1 MHFFIGKVETPRK
14 ENNMNDKALYCVID
28 LKSFYASCECAAR
41 GLDPFKA
48 PLVVCDPTR
57 GPSTIVMSSTPYLKA
72 NYKIPNV
79 CRRRDL
85 PQLKDMIYAQ
95 PRMAYYIEMSS
106 RVVSIFMDRVAEE
119 DIHVYSIDESF
130 LNIGPYLS
138 LAKQTPEEFV
148 HEIQKQ
154 IYEELG
160 LTATAG
166 IGPNMFL
173 AKIALDNEGKKRPP
187 YIAHW
192 TEKDVP
198 TKLWSISPIT
208 EIWGISR
215 GTEAHLKRIGIRSMK
230 ELAHC
235 DRGFLEEEFG
245 VMGLQLHDLANGI
258 DRTDIREKYIPK
270 ESNLSIGQ
278 TLSKDYSISGAKL
291 LLREMCDDLASRM
304 RSHQKRANVVSLFVG
319 YSAATGGGFSRQ
331 KKLEKPSDDNDTLY
345 RTILE
350 IFDSFIESFPIRNLG
365 ISFGKLSDIASAEQ
379 LDLFEPYSLTLEKR
393 NLNRTLDEI
402 KRRYGQNACLR
413 SSCLLPDSTI
423 IERHGQI
430 GGHKA

>member
-1 MHFFIGKVETPRK
+1 
-14 ENNMNDKALYCVID
+14 MNEKALYCVID

-41 GLDPFKA
+41 GLDPFKT

-85 PQLKDMIYAQ
+85 PHLEDMIYAQ

-106 RVVSIFMDRVAEE
+106 RVVSIFMDHVAEE

-258 DRTDIREKYIPK
+258 DRTDIR
-270 ESNLSIGQ
+270 
-278 TLSKDYSISGAKL
+278 
-291 LLREMCDDLASRM
+291 
-304 RSHQKRANVVSLFVG
+304 QK
-319 YSAATGGGFSRQ
+319 
-331 KKLEKPSDDNDTLY
+331 
-345 RTILE
+345 
-350 IFDSFIESFPIRNLG
+350 
-365 ISFGKLSDIASAEQ
+365 
-379 LDLFEPYSLTLEKR
+379 
-393 NLNRTLDEI
+393 
-402 KRRYGQNACLR
+402 
-413 SSCLLPDSTI
+413 
-423 IERHGQI
+423 
-430 GGHKA
+430 